1 MRRRF
6 GWLGYR
12 GLSDIVGRDVCLS
25 SLFVEGDWGGIRI
38 SADPEWGR
46 YHGRGQ
52 GRLAEVAIGTVSIRS
67 YCYDFLLVVVLTRSG
82 HWLVILQYR
91 FLGRLPE
98 GQLLLEG
105 QFLQAGSQVAHI
117 WVPHFAGGQRLKV
130 KAI

>member
-6 GWLGYR
+6 GCLGYGR
-12 GLSDIVGRDVCLS
+12 LSDIVGRDVCLS
-25 SLFVEGDWGGIRI
+25 SLFVEGDRGRIRI
-38 SADPEWGR
+38 SADPEWGG

-67 YCYDFLLVVVLTRSG
+67 YCYDFLLVIVLTRPG
-82 HWLVILQYR
+82 HRLVILQYW
-91 FLGRLPE
+91 FLGRLSE
-98 GQLLLEG
+98 RQLLLEG
-105 QFLQAGSQVAHI
+105 QFLQTGSQVANI